1 MNLGKWLEQSHS
13 LAEQLEVMLSIC
25 KSVVGSH
32 QGGSAAGVALA
43 PARMEVDSGGSL
55 HLMGGSIGTPTE
67 YAAPELGEGDDPTP
81 SADVFAVGVIYY
93 EILTGR
99 HPFAR
104 AGGFDR
110 DIDPT
115 PLRDM
120 RSELPADVADA
131 IQACL
136 DKDPDWRPKDL
147 DYLLSVLEKAATEG
161 PKPSASR
168 TPTIKPTVKRGTMR
182 PQTKPGSNPPQVR
195 RSATHQP
202 TAPRPTTTPAT
213 ARLQGASGGTG
224 SNTGYVLAALLVLAL
239 GGAGAY
245 YALQSAGVIGEGQQT
260 ADEPT
265 ASKTAAGTPAPTPPP
280 AQRTAP
286 ATPPPTTAAAAPDI
300 QATPAPTPIPQ
311 PVRETVAEPAPTPTA
326 TPAPR
331 ATPTPAP
338 TPAPAEAAAPTE
350 PTMITTLSPPN
361 LKRGAKTIVDV
372 RGSGFG
378 AQHKVRFM
386 RGRNTADGVK
396 VVGSKF
402 ASPNLLQLLIEVD
415 PKAPTG

>member
-1 MNLGKWLEQSHS
+1 MNLAKWLEQPHS

-115 PLRDM
+115 PLRDK
-120 RSELPADVADA
+120 RSDLPSDVADA

-161 PKPSASR
+161 SKPSASR

-182 PQTKPGSNPPQVR
+182 PQMKPGSNPPQVQ
-195 RSATHQP
+195 RSADAAADGPPADDDACYRSPPGRERRDRKQHRVRAGRPARAGSGWRRCLLRSAVSGGDRRGATNGRRADRLESGGRDAGADTTSGSANGPSHSTPLPPRRRLRIPRRRRRRHRFQSLFAKRSQSRLRP
-202 TAPRPTTTPAT
+202 PLRFRARRRRRRPRPP
-213 ARLQGASGGTG
+213 RPPRRRPH
-224 SNTGYVLAALLVLAL
+224 
-239 GGAGAY
+239 
-245 YALQSAGVIGEGQQT
+245 LQS
-260 ADEPT
+260 
-265 ASKTAAGTPAPTPPP
+265 PP
-280 AQRTAP
+280 
-286 ATPPPTTAAAAPDI
+286 
-300 QATPAPTPIPQ
+300 
-311 PVRETVAEPAPTPTA
+311 
-326 TPAPR
+326 
-331 ATPTPAP
+331 
-338 TPAPAEAAAPTE
+338 
-350 PTMITTLSPPN
+350 
-361 LKRGAKTIVDV
+361 
-372 RGSGFG
+372 
-378 AQHKVRFM
+378 
-386 RGRNTADGVK
+386 
-396 VVGSKF
+396 
-402 ASPNLLQLLIEVD
+402 
-415 PKAPTG
+415 